1 VWNLAG
7 HNNVIWVDGSGN
19 CSMAVILLVE
29 DEEQVRVLAESYLEE
44 QGHEVLS
51 AGSPDGAMAL
61 LKRTPHVDVLFTDI
75 DLKDKIASG
84 IELAQDAAVR
94 WPHLKV
100 LYTTGKDLTDGM
112 KARFVENSAFLPK
125 PYTVEELLRTL
136 SEHFKISPQPR
147 NKS

>member
-1 VWNLAG
+1 
-7 HNNVIWVDGSGN
+7 
-19 CSMAVILLVE
+19 MAVILVVE
-29 DEEQVRVLAESYLEE
+29 DEEQVRVLAKSYLEE
-44 QGHEVLS
+44 QGHQVLS
-51 AGSPDGAMAL
+51 AGSPDGAIAL

-84 IELAQDAAVR
+84 IDAAVR

-125 PYTVEELLRTL
+125 PYTVEELLTTL
-136 SEHFKISPQPR
+136 SVHFKISPQPR
-147 NKS
+147 RKS